1 MEVEMHMNEILTQI
15 NKQKSLVLK
24 SKKNKYKDL
33 HYEILLA
40 IKNINQHKTEIENL
54 KNKLENRKKDLT
66 TKLNSIKMP
75 NDKKYIVYEDEY
87 AEINSALES
96 ITTSELSLL
105 KIIVRLESLSVLGDS
120 FYHMEKALDTFN
132 GLNKSIV
139 NLVPDLEKISSEI
152 NESII
157 NTLHKLGN
165 ISSPDGKSNHVEHT
179 GNHIMKEIENLN
191 NVYRS
196 GGMSLQKL
204 NKLNTGGN
212 QKDE

>member
-1 MEVEMHMNEILTQI
+1 MNEILTQI
-15 NKQKSLVLK
+15 NKQKYLVLK
-24 SKKNKYKDL
+24 NKKNKYKDI

-40 IKNINQHKTEIENL
+40 IKNISQHKTEIENL
-54 KNKLENRKKDLT
+54 KHKLENRKKDLT
-66 TKLNSIKMP
+66 NKLNSIQMH

-87 AEINSALES
+87 AEINNALES
-96 ITTSELSLL
+96 VTNSEISLL

-132 GLNKSIV
+132 ELNKSIV
-139 NLVPDLEKISSEI
+139 NLVPDLEKISSDL

-157 NTLHKLGN
+157 NTLHKLGS
-165 ISSPDGKSNHVEHT
+165 ISSPDGQSNHVEHT
-179 GNHIMKEIENLN
+179 GNHIIKEIENLN

-204 NKLNTGGN
+204 NKLSIGGN

>member
-1 MEVEMHMNEILTQI
+1 MNEILTQI
-15 NKQKSLVLK
+15 NKQKYLVLK
-24 SKKNKYKDL
+24 NKKNQYKDI

-40 IKNINQHKTEIENL
+40 IKNISQHKTEIENL
-54 KNKLENRKKDLT
+54 KHKLENRKKDLT
-66 TKLNSIKMP
+66 NKLNSIQMH

-87 AEINSALES
+87 AEINNALES
-96 ITTSELSLL
+96 VTNSEISLL

-132 GLNKSIV
+132 ELNKSIV
-139 NLVPDLEKISSEI
+139 NLVPDLEKISSDL

-157 NTLHKLGN
+157 NTLHKLGS
-165 ISSPDGKSNHVEHT
+165 ISSPDGQSNHVEHT
-179 GNHIMKEIENLN
+179 GDHIIKEIENLN

-204 NKLNTGGN
+204 NKLSIGGN

>member
-1 MEVEMHMNEILTQI
+1 MNEILTQL
-15 NKQKSLVLK
+15 NKQKFLVLK
-24 SKKNKYKDL
+24 TKKNKYKDL
-33 HYEILLA
+33 HFEIILA

-54 KNKLENRKKDLT
+54 KNKLESRKKDLT
-66 TKLNSIKMP
+66 NKLNSIQMH
-75 NDKKYIVYEDEY
+75 NNKKYIVYEEEY
-87 AEINSALES
+87 AEINNA
-96 ITTSELSLL
+96 ITSVTNSEISLL
-105 KIIVRLESLSVLGDS
+105 KIVVRLESLSVLGDS

-157 NTLHKLGN
+157 NTLQKLGS
-165 ISSPDGKSNHVEHT
+165 ISSYNVESVNVENT
-179 GNHIMKEIENLN
+179 GSSIIQEIENLN

-204 NKLNTGGN
+204 NKLGNGGN
-212 QKDE
+212 KTNE